1 MLPLTWLDDF
11 QASMEKY
18 QGASEGFEPSADELI
33 DVLKN
38 LENLAAANP
47 ALYRAIVDQIKGISG
62 TLNKLKRSK
71 KLLSWVD
78 ETTKKNL
85 TLWTEIVDFE
95 QNLIFPTFVLFVL
108 ACFKLDSVF
117 AWLGQEASGS
127 Y

>member
-78 ETTKKNL
+78 ETTKKIWHSGRKL
-85 TLWTEIVDFE
+85 
-95 QNLIFPTFVLFVL
+95 LILS
-108 ACFKLDSVF
+108 KI
-117 AWLGQEASGS
+117 
-127 Y
+127 